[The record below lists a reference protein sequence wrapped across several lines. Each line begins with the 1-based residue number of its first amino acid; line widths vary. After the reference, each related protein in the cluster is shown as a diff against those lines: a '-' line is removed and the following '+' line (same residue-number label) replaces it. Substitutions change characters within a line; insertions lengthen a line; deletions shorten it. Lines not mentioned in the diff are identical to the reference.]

1 LYISKVRIK
10 GGIYD
15 LEYVLIL
22 AALMVALGVVLSS
35 CWFSMGL
42 GLFSR
47 VEVVFFYDLGRELNV
62 FKSKSLYCG
71 KVQMSY
77 METLDFFFFMYS
89 MTLYSMGYMVGVLA
103 NVFLVVVVLVAD
115 FD

>member
-1 LYISKVRIK
+1 
-10 GGIYD
+10 
-15 LEYVLIL
+15 VLIP
-22 AALMVALGVVLSS
+22 AALMVALDFVSS
-35 CWFSMGL
+35 SGWFSMGL

-62 FKSKSLYCG
+62 FKIKSFYCG
-71 KVQMSY
+71 KVQMPY
-77 METLDFFFFMYS
+77 METLYFFFFMYS

-103 NVFLVVVVLVAD
+103 NVFLVVLVLVED